1 MLFALCFL
9 INYAK
14 ERALGIINCL
24 LLVLTISR
32 YFYWTEIEEGD
43 GVPLQRKTVLCSQRY
58 YWMGRYCGNV
68 SDI

>member
-1 MLFALCFL
+1 MLLTLYFL

-14 ERALGIINCL
+14 ERASRLINCL

-32 YFYWTEIEEGD
+32 FYWTEIEEGD

-58 YWMGRYCGNV
+58 YRVGRYCDDV
-68 SDI
+68 SDV